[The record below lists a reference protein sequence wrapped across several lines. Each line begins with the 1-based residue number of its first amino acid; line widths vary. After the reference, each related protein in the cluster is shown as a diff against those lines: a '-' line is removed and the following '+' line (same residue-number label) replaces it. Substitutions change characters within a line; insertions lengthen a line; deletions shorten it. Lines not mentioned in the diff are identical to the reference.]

1 MDYLL
6 NVPKHKQAFIEEL
19 LKNFSFVKA
28 RKISPE
34 KAERMN
40 DMLDAVAEIK
50 EIEAGKKKP
59 KSMKSL
65 LREL

>member
-1 MDYLL
+1 MH
-6 NVPKHKQAFIEEL
+6 VPKHKQPFLEEL

-28 RKISPE
+28 RKISPQ
-34 KAERMN
+34 KAERIN
-40 DMLDAVAEIK
+40 DMLDAVAEIN
-50 EIEAGKKKP
+50 EVEAGKKKP